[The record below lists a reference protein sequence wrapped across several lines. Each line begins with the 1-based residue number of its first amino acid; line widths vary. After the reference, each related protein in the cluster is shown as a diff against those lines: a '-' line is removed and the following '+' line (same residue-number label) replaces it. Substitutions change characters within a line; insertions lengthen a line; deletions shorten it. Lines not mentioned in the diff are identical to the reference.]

1 MSKGTDFEK
10 SLKELE
16 EIVSRLESRDIT
28 LDESMALFERGM
40 KLSGDCR
47 KALETAKQKIITL
60 TEAEKEAKPDET
72 V

>member
-1 MSKGTDFEK
+1 MSKNTDFEE

-16 EIVSRLESRDIT
+16 EIVSKLEGGDIT

-47 KALETAKQKIITL
+47 KTLETAKQKIITL
-60 TEAEKEAKPDET
+60 TEAEKETKLNET

>member
-16 EIVSRLESRDIT
+16 EIVSRLESGDIT

-47 KALETAKQKIITL
+47 KALETVKQKIITL
-60 TEAEKEAKPDET
+60 TEAEKEATSDET

>member
-10 SLKELE
+10 SLNELE
-16 EIVSRLESRDIT
+16 EIVSRLESGDIT

-47 KALETAKQKIITL
+47 KAL
-60 TEAEKEAKPDET
+60 
-72 V
+72 

>member
-16 EIVSRLESRDIT
+16 EIVSRLESGDIT

-47 KALETAKQKIITL
+47 KALETAKQKIIML
-60 TEAEKEAKPDET
+60 TEAEKEAKTDET